1 MGYYTQFMA
10 RQAELTQSTME
21 QARKALLAEGEA
33 EALYRQELEDQI
45 TDLQKAETAL
55 KKQLVKSGT
64 WSHADELKYFRV
76 EQSILNQGD
85 QRRKERADLTF
96 KINERATFD
105 DSVLGRMAEDFSG
118 SIVGGANADEVVRNV
133 IAQAEDPR
141 MGTAGRLSSLA
152 KKAQQDGDASS
163 VDYAMKLADFLEE
176 QIVKLGGPEISE
188 EHRNQLKAA
197 AARVAG
203 TPTRSI
209 ADVSPQSKQMYL
221 DQETK
226 ELTGLLSNSSP
237 YLLKKFEELKAAA
250 ADPRE
255 IARVQRA
262 IEIKMETSGAQRAE
276 IEAQLEALGRPM
288 EVTEEAVRGR
298 TQEMMEPYKDISPF
312 PIASALAKRIQKR
325 RGDKAMADFEDMDEN
340 SKIIYQNSL
349 KAQQYLAEFGGQ
361 LPPEDQ
367 MTTIEWDRARDIME
381 KVQNGT
387 LPKTAMVRIAQQF
400 AEKDLG
406 RGAPP
411 TDVRR
416 QRDEII
422 ERVLMLNRVGA
433 WSSESS
439 VKPLPKPE
447 PEPALGLGAEVL
459 QPVTPPAGTGR
470 GATTPASTTP
480 SLPDDL
486 VASAQRRKVFGEPP
500 SVPLV
505 EHGPEEAPTGSAV
518 ADVLVPPQNLGETSF
533 AEQYPTSPFTTQSF
547 QRPDELDYP
556 RAPTDAEWDA
566 EADVLAPPPTTAAPR
581 QTSSFYG
588 RPVNELASE
597 YWAKAKMGIGREI
610 EDQVPALLDYY
621 GSPNSGLPRAS
632 MAKRAVEQFSQSQSM
647 AEIPGEARQHD
658 LMAQAAIAMGLPVPE
673 WYRQATPQIAQ
684 R

>member
-1 MGYYTQFMA
+1 MSYYGQFIH
-10 RQAELTQSTME
+10 RQAELTQATME
-21 QARKALLAEGEA
+21 QARKALLEEA
-33 EALYRQELEDQI
+33 ESEEAYRQSLMDRQKDLVELQAGI
-45 TDLQKAETAL
+45 TKKLASAGKMTDSDWKWYFTQKKSLETARSSR
-55 KKQLVKSGT
+55 QLRTQSELQDI
-64 WSHADELKYFRV
+64 ADKARF
-76 EQSILNQGD
+76 D
-85 QRRKERADLTF
+85 RA
-96 KINERATFD
+96 KIAG
-105 DSVLGRMAEDFSG
+105 L
-118 SIVGGANADEVVRNV
+118 ADEVARSAATGSVGQMIDIIKGDAVAGIVRGS
-133 IAQAEDPR
+133 AER
-141 MGTAGRLSSLA
+141 AKQSGTA
-152 KKAQQDGDASS
+152 AQH
-163 VDYAMKLADFLEE
+163 DYALALETFMRQQFSDERKELSPKEVGQLRQAAAEIAGVDARMVNEASVQQMVEADKQKFNSLISKPEAELLAELERWKDSPGNEEQTRLIKAALATKLAEGGVEE
-176 QIVKLGGPEISE
+176 
-188 EHRNQLKAA
+188 
-197 AARVAG
+197 
-203 TPTRSI
+203 
-209 ADVSPQSKQMYL
+209 
-221 DQETK
+221 
-226 ELTGLLSNSSP
+226 
-237 YLLKKFEELKAAA
+237 
-250 ADPRE
+250 
-255 IARVQRA
+255 
-262 IEIKMETSGAQRAE
+262 AE
-276 IEAQLEALGRPM
+276 IESQLEALGRPV

-298 TQEMMEPYKDISPF
+298 TQEMMEPYEGMTPF
-312 PIASALAKRIQKR
+312 PIAAALGERFKKRMQER
-325 RGDKAMADFEDMDEN
+325 RGEKAVADFDDL
-340 SKIIYQNSL
+340 SDDQQIIFQNAI
-349 KAQQYLAEFGGQ
+349 KAEQWRTDLGGR
-361 LPPEDQ
+361 LPSEDQ
-367 MTTIEWDRARDIME
+367 MNTIEWKRAQEIMSQIE
-381 KVQNGT
+381 SGT
-387 LPKTAMVRIAQQF
+387 LDKRAMIRTALQF

-422 ERVLMLNRVGA
+422 ERVIMLRANTTAMGKA
-433 WSSESS
+433 N
-439 VKPLPKPE
+439 VKPPPPRERPKPVV
-447 PEPALGLGAEVL
+447 EPAA
-459 QPVTPPAGTGR
+459 PAPAAAAPAGTGR

-533 AEQYPTSPFTTQSF
+533 AEQYPTSPLTTQSF
-547 QRPDELDYP
+547 QRPEELDYP

>member
-1 MGYYTQFMA
+1 MSYYGQFIH
-10 RQAELTQSTME
+10 RQAELTQATMA
-21 QARKALLAEGEA
+21 QARRALLAEGEA
-33 EALYRQELEDQI
+33 EALYRQELKDQI
-45 TDLQKAETAL
+45 TDLQKSETAL

-76 EQSILNQGD
+76 EQSIRNQGD

-105 DSVLGRMAEDFSG
+105 DSVLGRLAEDFSG

-188 EHRNQLKAA
+188 KHRNQLKAA

-209 ADVSPQSKQMYL
+209 ADVSPQSKQRYL

-237 YLLKKFEELKAAA
+237 LLLKKFEELKASA

-255 IARVQRA
+255 IAKVQRA

-288 EVTEEAVRGR
+288 EVTEEAVRAR
-298 TQEMMEPYKDISPF
+298 TQEMMEPYEGMTPF
-312 PIASALAKRIQKR
+312 PIAAALGERFKKRMQER
-325 RGDKAMADFEDMDEN
+325 RGEKAVADFDDL
-340 SKIIYQNSL
+340 SDDQQIIFQNAI
-349 KAQQYLAEFGGQ
+349 KAEQWRTDLGGR
-361 LPPEDQ
+361 LPSEDQ
-367 MTTIEWDRARDIME
+367 MNTIEWRRAQEIMSQIE
-381 KVQNGT
+381 SGHLDKRAMIR
-387 LPKTAMVRIAQQF
+387 TALQF

-422 ERVLMLNRVGA
+422 ERVMMLRANTTAMGKA
-433 WSSESS
+433 N
-439 VKPLPKPE
+439 VKPPPPRERPKPVV
-447 PEPALGLGAEVL
+447 EPAVA
-459 QPVTPPAGTGR
+459 PAAAPAGTGR

-533 AEQYPTSPFTTQSF
+533 AEQYPTSPLTTQSF
-547 QRPDELDYP
+547 QRPEELDYARP
-556 RAPTDAEWDA
+556 LTDEEWD
-566 EADVLAPPPTTAAPR
+566 EVYQD
-581 QTSSFYG
+581 
-588 RPVNELASE
+588 PVTGLGPDSPLTVRDGVETLLLPQE
-597 YWAKAKMGIGREI
+597 TMDI
-610 EDQVPALLDYY
+610 EDAAAAQGGEMAARVLESQARQFVASSSADEISRDSRVLSALAQEALRLGLPLPTWYTAQIRPTVPA
-621 GSPNSGLPRAS
+621 S
-632 MAKRAVEQFSQSQSM
+632 
-647 AEIPGEARQHD
+647 IAR
-658 LMAQAAIAMGLPVPE
+658 
-673 WYRQATPQIAQ
+673 
-684 R
+684 

>member
-1 MGYYTQFMA
+1 MSYYGQFIH
-10 RQAELTQSTME
+10 RQAELTQATME

-45 TDLQKAETAL
+45 TDLQKSETAL

-76 EQSILNQGD
+76 EQSIRSQGD

-105 DSVLGRMAEDFSG
+105 DSVLGRMADDFSG
-118 SIVGGANADEVVRNV
+118 SIVGKSNADEVVRNV
-133 IAQAEDPR
+133 IAQAEDPTW
-141 MGTAGRLSSLA
+141 GTAGKLSSLA

-209 ADVSPQSKQMYL
+209 ADVSPQSKQRYL
-221 DQETK
+221 DQETE

-237 YLLKKFEELKAAA
+237 LLLKKFEELKASA

-255 IARVQRA
+255 IAKVQRA

-298 TQEMMEPYKDISPF
+298 TQEMMEPYEGMTPF
-312 PIASALAKRIQKR
+312 PIAAALGERFKKRMQER
-325 RGDKAMADFEDMDEN
+325 RGEKAVADFDDL
-340 SKIIYQNSL
+340 SDDQQIIFQNAI
-349 KAQQYLAEFGGQ
+349 KAEQWRTDLGGI
-361 LPPEDQ
+361 LPPEDERQ
-367 MTTIEWDRARDIME
+367 AIEWRRAAEIMAKIE
-381 KVQNGT
+381 DGT
-387 LPKTAMVRIAQQF
+387 LDKRAMIRTALQF

-422 ERVLMLNRVGA
+422 ERVMMLRANTTAMGKA
-433 WSSESS
+433 N
-439 VKPLPKPE
+439 VKPPPPRERPKPVV
-447 PEPALGLGAEVL
+447 EPAAV
-459 QPVTPPAGTGR
+459 PAAAAPAGTGR

-533 AEQYPTSPFTTQSF
+533 AEQYPTSPLTTQSF

-566 EADVLAPPPTTAAPR
+566 EAVRTGSPLTVRNGVETPLLPQETMD
-581 QTSSFYG
+581 
-588 RPVNELASE
+588 
-597 YWAKAKMGIGREI
+597 I
-610 EDQVPALLDYY
+610 EDAAAAQGGEMAARVLESQARQFVASSSADEISRDSRVLNALAQEALRLGLPLPTWYTAQIRPTVPA
-621 GSPNSGLPRAS
+621 S
-632 MAKRAVEQFSQSQSM
+632 
-647 AEIPGEARQHD
+647 IAR
-658 LMAQAAIAMGLPVPE
+658 
-673 WYRQATPQIAQ
+673 
-684 R
+684 